1 MPALDSL
8 KTLRSLA
15 VDGKTYHYYS
25 LPEAARTLGDLG
37 KLPMSLKVL
46 LENLLRWEDGSTVTG
61 DDLKALAGWLRER
74 RSDREMVRPWALRP
88 ATMPLAIRS
97 SSSVSSTC
105 MAVSLVKGIGV

>member
-61 DDLKALAGWLRER
+61 DDLKALAGWLG
-74 RSDREMVRPWALRP
+74 SAAPTA
-88 ATMPLAIRS
+88 RS
-97 SSSVSSTC
+97 STARRGS
-105 MAVSLVKGIGV
+105 

>member
-46 LENLLRWEDGSTVTG
+46 LENLLRWEDGSTVT
-61 DDLKALAGWLRER
+61 ATTSRPSPAG
-74 RSDREMVRPWALRP
+74 SGSAAPTA
-88 ATMPLAIRS
+88 RS
-97 SSSVSSTC
+97 STARRGS
-105 MAVSLVKGIGV
+105 

>member
-46 LENLLRWEDGSTVTG
+46 LE
-61 DDLKALAGWLRER
+61 KPPALGGRQHRHR
-74 RSDREMVRPWALRP
+74 RRPQGPRR
-88 ATMPLAIRS
+88 LA
-97 SSSVSSTC
+97 
-105 MAVSLVKGIGV
+105 